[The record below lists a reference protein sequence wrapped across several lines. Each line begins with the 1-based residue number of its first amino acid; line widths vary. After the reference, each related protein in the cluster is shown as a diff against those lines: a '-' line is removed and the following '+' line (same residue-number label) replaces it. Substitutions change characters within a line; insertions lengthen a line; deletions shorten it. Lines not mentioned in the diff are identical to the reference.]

1 LRAALLHDRHG
12 KNLGPTKPHFDT
24 ELASW
29 LTCVTN
35 QQHRTAQRGRRTDMN
50 WWSRWG
56 FRIVAGLLAAIGFS
70 TIASILIEVLKQ
82 NKDKQ
87 PD

>member
-1 LRAALLHDRHG
+1 
-12 KNLGPTKPHFDT
+12 
-24 ELASW
+24 
-29 LTCVTN
+29 
-35 QQHRTAQRGRRTDMN
+35 MN

-56 FRIVAGLLAAIGFS
+56 IRIVAGLLAAIGFS